1 MLNSI
6 SIMGR
11 LSSDP
16 QLRRTASG
24 KAVASFSV
32 ACERDFKN
40 QQTGEKEVDFIECV
54 AWGGTAEMVEKYFH
68 KGQMAVATGRLQ
80 LRDWTDKNGQKRRQ
94 AEILVNSISIS
105 AEARKAAL
113 RPALGLTTDTARRRI
128 RLPPLRRTSR
138 SWMERTNNCRSRP
151 GKAIFP
157 LKD

>member
-40 QQTGEKEVDFIECV
+40 QQTGEKEVDFLDC
-54 AWGGTAEMVEKYFH
+54 TAFGAAGENAAKYFR
-68 KGQMAVATGRLQ
+68 KGQMAIVTGRLQ
-80 LRDWTDKNGQKRRQ
+80 IRQYADKNGQKRRQ
-94 AEILVNSISIS
+94 AEILVSNDFCGSKESGTQASSWAYNGYS
-105 AEARKAAL
+105 APAYQAPAPAANL
-113 RPALGLTTDTARRRI
+113 PLLEDEDT
-128 RLPPLRRTSR
+128 RLP
-138 SWMERTNNCRSRP
+138 
-151 GKAIFP
+151 F
-157 LKD
+157 

>member
-80 LRDWTDKNGQKRRQ
+80 LRDWTDKNGQKRRT
-94 AEILVNSISIS
+94 AEILVNSIYFCGSKES
-105 AEARKAAL
+105 GTQANFGADNGYSTPAYQSPAPAANFVEL
-113 RPALGLTTDTARRRI
+113 EDDDAQ
-128 RLPPLRRTSR
+128 LP
-138 SWMERTNNCRSRP
+138 
-151 GKAIFP
+151 F
-157 LKD
+157 

>member
-1 MLNSI
+1 MLNQI
-6 SIMGR
+6 SVQGR
-11 LSSDP
+11 IVRDP
-16 QLRRTASG
+16 ELRRTASG
-24 KAVASFSV
+24 KAVTSFTL

-94 AEILVNSISIS
+94 AEILVSSVYFS

-113 RPALGLTTDTARRRI
+113 RAALSLTAGMVRQHI
-128 RLPPLRRTSR
+128 
-138 SWMERTNNCRSRP
+138 
-151 GKAIFP
+151 
-157 LKD
+157 